1 MKRHDNLWEKIISYE
16 NLYLAL
22 KNASRGK
29 KRKAGVKKV
38 LRNPDKAVHKL
49 HDILIN
55 GFKNSK
61 YRYKTVY
68 EPKQRLIYIYC
79 LSFLI
84 VLSIM
89 PLSI

>member
-1 MKRHDNLWEKIISYE
+1 MKRHDNLWEKIISYD

-49 HDILIN
+49 HDILVS

-61 YRYKTVY
+61 YRHKIVMN
-68 EPKQRLIYIYC
+68 PNNALSIYC

-84 VLSIM
+84 VLFTM
-89 PLSI
+89 RLLM

>member
-1 MKRHDNLWEKIISYE
+1 MKRHGNLWEKIISYD

-49 HDILIN
+49 HDILVS

-61 YRYKTVY
+61 YRHKIVY
-68 EPKQRLIYIYC
+68 EPKQRLILYIAF
-79 LSFLI
+79 LS
-84 VLSIM
+84 
-89 PLSI
+89 